1 MQQFEPPL
9 ADGRDEPIERSD
21 EDAEDARAPLDARAP
36 FDAELE
42 LWILAGST

>member
-21 EDAEDARAPLDARAP
+21 EDAEDARAP